1 MTTRFGR
8 VSPAMITPF
17 TDEGAL
23 DVDGAVKL
31 AKWLESEGVEGL
43 IITGTTGEGPTV
55 TDEEDWELWAAL
67 CEATTVP
74 VVIGPTTNDT
84 AHSVAQTK
92 RAAELG
98 CDGILAVT
106 PYYNRPSQAGIRGH
120 FAAIAECTEL
130 PVILYDIPVR
140 TGRKIETGLI
150 LDLAESHSN
159 ILAVKDAAGDPGETA
174 SLVAAAPA
182 GFEVYSGDDALTL
195 PLMAVGA
202 VGVIT
207 VAGHWCAPDL
217 VEMFDRWE
225 QGDIEGARATN
236 ARMLESFA
244 FETGD
249 LAPNPV
255 PTKAM
260 LRTLDQPSGEPRL
273 PMGPTPP
280 GLEDRAREV
289 YANLIAQR

>member
-1 MTTRFGR
+1 
-8 VSPAMITPF
+8 MITPF
-17 TDEGAL
+17 TDDGAL

-43 IITGTTGEGPTV
+43 VITGTTGEGPTV
-55 TDEEDWELWAAL
+55 TDEEDWELWAAV
-67 CEATTVP
+67 CEAATVP
-74 VVIGPTTNDT
+74 VVVGPTTNDT
-84 AHSVAQTK
+84 AHSVTQTR

-98 CDGILAVT
+98 ADGILAVT

-130 PVILYDIPVR
+130 PIILYDIPVR
-140 TGRKIETGLI
+140 TGRKISTDLI
-150 LDLAESHSN
+150 LDLAQSYSN
-159 ILAVKDAAGDPGETA
+159 ILGLKDAAADPGETA
-174 SLVAAAPA
+174 SVVANAPA
-182 GFEVYSGDDALTL
+182 GFEVYSGDDSLTL

-217 VEMFDRWE
+217 IEMFDRWDK
-225 QGDIEGARATN
+225 GDIEGARATN

-260 LRTLDQPSGEPRL
+260 LRTLDLPSGEPRL
-273 PMGPTPP
+273 PMGPTPA
-280 GLEDRAREV
+280 GLEDQAREV